1 MAYKGEGKGRAIKAF
16 VGESEESL
24 DNAIRAAVHAS
35 RVKPKTRLVV
45 THIEVVTVGD
55 PNIGSY
61 RVVLSQ
67 SS

>member
-1 MAYKGEGKGRAIKAF
+1 MAYEGEGIGRPVAF
-16 VGESEESL
+16 SGESRESL

-35 RVKPKTRLVV
+35 GVEPGTRLVI
-45 THIEVVTVGD
+45 THIEVETIGD

-67 SS
+67 GT